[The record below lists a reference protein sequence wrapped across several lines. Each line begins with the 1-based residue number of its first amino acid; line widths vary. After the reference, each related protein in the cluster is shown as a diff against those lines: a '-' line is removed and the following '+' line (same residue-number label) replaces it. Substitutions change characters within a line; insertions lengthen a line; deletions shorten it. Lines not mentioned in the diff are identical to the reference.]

1 MIGKGGK
8 GKEKKEHL
16 KAVTIT
22 QNRKF
27 AKKLGNLDWRC
38 EMKIN
43 KRLQIAEKQLRVDA
57 LVWELILLLQG
68 KEEINSDLEEE
79 LRKVIRKVK
88 KWRRDIRKILKDRS
102 VDKKKL
108 GLEV

>member
-57 LVWELILLLQG
+57 LAWELISLIQK
-68 KEEINSDLEEE
+68 KEKIKGDLEEE
-79 LRKVIRKVK
+79 LRRAIMKLKRLK
-88 KWRRDIRKILKDRS
+88 K
-102 VDKKKL
+102 
-108 GLEV
+108 